1 MFSPVK
7 IRHSLCLLFLILT
20 GPGAAADNPVWQTV
34 RITSEQGLSNSA
46 VNTVYRDSRGYM
58 WFGSWDGLNRF
69 DGKSIKSYYPG
80 LFDSRAISNNI
91 IRRILE
97 DGTGNLWIV
106 TERGINRYSHDME
119 NFSSWFTG
127 FPELALQEESL
138 KAAQGPDGN
147 IWVNAHGLGLFRFS
161 PENDDFLPVSLD
173 GLSDEDSKRITGFYC
188 NPEELYILLED
199 SLIVLNSTTG
209 MRLTG
214 ISVPDLLPGD
224 NSATT
229 ASWFFEYNDEVVL
242 AQGLREGG
250 LKIIYAGSKK
260 AFLLRQGDQGF
271 RITALGMSAERDFL
285 WLGTDDGNVF
295 QLYPGESF
303 DLRPVLHHLPELAGK
318 KVKIWSILETP
329 DDLLWIGTDGEGVFR
344 SMLKPKPFFRIGRGE
359 PSQRQLN
366 HHIVRA
372 IYEDMDGGLW
382 VGTRGNG
389 LNHIPFQEGETRYF
403 NTSNGLTN
411 DAVLSLREDNDE
423 YLWIGHD
430 GMGIDIMDLRTG
442 TFYHFPED
450 LEGAEDL
457 EFGSVYA
464 ICVDAFGQ
472 VWLGTS
478 GYGVLGLNIRKE
490 GGRFTLIDFMHISSE
505 NSGDPLQSNIVYSI
519 VEEKPNIL
527 WLGTRG
533 AGIYRLNT
541 LTGQM
546 ENFLSAAPGK
556 PGLSDND
563 VLSLY
568 MDSGNFL
575 WVGSSRGLTRVNIN
589 YTPFAFK
596 SYTIFNGLPSN
607 TIHAIL
613 EDGDGDIW
621 VSTNKGLSKLITAED
636 RFLNFN
642 IADGLQSNE
651 YSDGAA
657 CHGQKTGNFYFGGVN
672 GLNWFF
678 PGNIIT
684 SRNAP
689 KLLFTGLKVHNDP
702 IIPGDSTGIL
712 SGNINDLDVIS
723 LKHNQNFF
731 TIGFTTLNF
740 INPDKNFLGYMLE
753 NFHADWVFLG
763 DQREATFTN
772 VPPGKYTLKV
782 RATNEEGLWPDEA
795 RELLVII
802 LPPFRKTLP
811 AYLIYIV
818 FISALIFA
826 LLRYHSR
833 RVRRRQ
839 QRALEV
845 LQQDREKELNQ
856 YKLEFF
862 TNLAHEFGT
871 PLTLIFASA
880 ASLLKPE
887 KEPGE
892 TRALTQ
898 TIYKNSRRMQNIV
911 QELLEFRKIET
922 GREKLSL
929 RQVELVDTLNNITE
943 TFSHFARE
951 NEIELSF
958 EPEEE
963 ELFCLLDPMKVD
975 KIMLNLLSN
984 AIKNTPEGGSVTLG
998 LVHSGQ
1004 NIIIRVTDTGTGI
1017 SSEAIPFIFD
1027 SYSQQTPGIKRNT
1040 RTFKGIGIGLAYTR
1054 SLVEIHGGN
1063 ITVMSYPGK
1072 GSTFT
1077 VTLPMRI
1084 PDVPGESRSP
1094 AGDITARK
1102 NLFESVAEEF
1112 LNHNRHAR
1120 SADNSRAALWTMPGK
1135 YKVLIAEDDPELS
1148 DLLYRMLSEQ
1158 YDVYPVHDGLQALEI
1173 IRSKRIDVVISD
1185 VMMPGMDGLA
1195 LCRAIKDDMLTSHIK
1210 VILLTVRSEIENLI
1224 EGLEMGADSYIP
1236 KPFHPRHLLVR
1247 TEKLLRSR
1255 EQASDYFKKHFGTPA
1270 YKPEQKY
1277 STRDRELLEKCI
1289 TFIEA
1294 NYIDESLDAGMMAS
1308 NLAMSKAQLY
1318 RKIKALTGLT
1328 PHLLIRNYR
1337 LKRARQMIKENKY
1350 SVSEII
1356 YMTGFNNRTY
1366 FYRSYKGTFG
1376 ETPGEMNRAGESDLP
1391 FPLPGYQD
1399 ESLS

>member
-1 MFSPVK
+1 MYSPIK
-7 IRHSLCLLFLILT
+7 IINALCLLFLIYT
-20 GPGAAADNPVWQTV
+20 GPGAAVENPVWQTA

-46 VNTVYRDSRGYM
+46 VNTVFRDSRGYM

-69 DGKSIKSYYPG
+69 DGKNIRSYYPD
-80 LFDSRAISNNI
+80 LFDTRAVSNNI
-91 IRRILE
+91 IRRLLE
-97 DGTGNLWIV
+97 DEQGDLWIV

-119 NFSSWFTG
+119 NFSSWFTAY
-127 FPELALQEESL
+127 PELALQEESL
-138 KAAQGPDGN
+138 KAVQGLDGN

-161 PENDDFLPVSLD
+161 PDDDDFLQVSMD
-173 GLSDEDSKRITGFYC
+173 GLSDDDSKRITCFYC
-188 NPEELYILLED
+188 DPEGLYLLLED
-199 SLIVLNSTTG
+199 SLIVLNSTSG
-209 MRLTG
+209 RRLTT
-214 ISVPDLLPGD
+214 IFIPDLPGGI
-224 NSATT
+224 NFSATT
-229 ASWFFEYNDEVVL
+229 GSWFFNYNDEVIL
-242 AQGLREGG
+242 ARGLRDGG
-250 LKIIYAGSKK
+250 LQIIYPGSQKV
-260 AFLLRQGDQGF
+260 FLLKQGDQGF
-271 RITALGMSAERDFL
+271 RITSLNMSADKDFI

-295 QLYPGESF
+295 QLYPTGNF
-303 DLRPVLHHLPELAGK
+303 NVRPVLHHLPELVGK
-318 KVKIWSILETP
+318 RVKIWSILETP

-359 PSQRQLN
+359 PGKRQLN

-372 IYEDMDGGLW
+372 IYEDRDGGLW

-389 LNHIPFQEGETRYF
+389 LNHIPFQHGETRYF

-411 DAVLSLREDNDE
+411 DAVLSLRKDHDE

-430 GMGIDIMDLRTG
+430 GMGIDIMDMRTG

-490 GGRFTLIDFMHISSE
+490 GGKFTLIDFMHIRSE

-519 VEEKPNIL
+519 VEEKPNVL

-546 ENFLSAAPGK
+546 ENFMSAAPGK
-556 PGLSDND
+556 PGISDND
-563 VLSLY
+563 VLSLHV
-568 MDSGNFL
+568 DSNNFL

-589 YTPFAFK
+589 YTPFAFN
-596 SYTIFNGLPSN
+596 SYTISNGLPSN

-621 VSTNKGLSKLITAED
+621 VSTNKGLGKLITAED

-642 IADGLQSNE
+642 IADGLQGNE

-657 CHGQKTGNFYFGGVN
+657 CHGQRTGKFYFGGVN
-672 GLNWFF
+672 GLSWFY
-678 PGNIIT
+678 PENII
-684 SRNAP
+684 SSGSVP
-689 KLLFTGLKVHNDP
+689 VILFTGLKVHNDE
-702 IIPGDSTGIL
+702 ILPGDSTGIL
-712 SGNINDLDVIS
+712 YRNLNDLNEIS

-731 TIGFTTLNF
+731 TMGFTTLNF
-740 INPDKNFLGYMLE
+740 INPDKNLLGYKLE
-753 NFHADWVFLG
+753 NFHSDWVFLG
-763 DQREATFTN
+763 NQREASFTN

-782 RATNEEGLWPDEA
+782 RATTEEGLWPDEA
-795 RELLVII
+795 RELQVII
-802 LPPFRKTLP
+802 LPPFRQTFP
-811 AYLIYIV
+811 AYLIYIIM
-818 FISALIFA
+818 FSALIFA
-826 LLRYHSR
+826 ILRYHSR

-839 QRALEV
+839 QRALEKM
-845 LQQDREKELNQ
+845 QQDREKELNQ
-856 YKLEFF
+856 YKLQFF

-898 TIYKNSRRMQNIV
+898 TIYQNSRRMQTIV

-929 RQVELVDTLNNITE
+929 KLVELVDILNNITE

-951 NEIELSF
+951 NEVELSF

-963 ELFCLLDPMKVD
+963 ELFCLLDPMKLD
-975 KIMLNLLSN
+975 KIMLNLISN
-984 AIKNTPEGGSVTLG
+984 AIKNTPEGGSVTLS
-998 LVHSGQ
+998 LEHSGQ
-1004 NIIIRVTDTGTGI
+1004 DIIIRVADTGSGI
-1017 SSEAIPFIFD
+1017 SAEVLPYIFD
-1027 SYSQQTPGIKRNT
+1027 GYSQQTPGIKMNT

-1054 SLVEIHGGN
+1054 SLVELHGGN
-1063 ITVMSYPGK
+1063 ITVRSHPGK
-1072 GSTFT
+1072 GSTFK
-1077 VTLPMRI
+1077 VTLPLKI
-1084 PDVPGESRSP
+1084 PDTPGNSRSP
-1094 AGDITARK
+1094 IGDVTARK
-1102 NLFESVAEEF
+1102 NLIESVAEEF

-1120 SADNSRAALWTMPGK
+1120 SVDNSRTALWTMPGK
-1135 YKVLIAEDDPELS
+1135 YKILVAEDDPELS
-1148 DLLYRMLSEQ
+1148 DLLYKMLSEQ

-1173 IRSKRIDVVISD
+1173 IRNKRIDVVISD

-1195 LCRAIKDDMLTSHIK
+1195 LCSAIKDDMLTSHIQ

-1236 KPFHPRHLLVR
+1236 KPFHPRHLLVKI
-1247 TEKLLRSR
+1247 EKLLRSR
-1255 EQASDYFKKHFGTPA
+1255 EQASDYFKKNFGTPA
-1270 YKPEQKY
+1270 YNPEQKY
-1277 STRDRELLEKCI
+1277 SPRDKELLEKCI

-1294 NYIDESLDAGMMAS
+1294 NYMNESLDAGMMAS
-1308 NLAMSKAQLY
+1308 HLAMSKAQLY

-1337 LKRARQMIKENKY
+1337 LKKARHMIKEDKY
-1350 SVSEII
+1350 SISEII
-1356 YMTGFNNRTY
+1356 HMTGFNNRTY
-1366 FYRSYKGTFG
+1366 FYRSFKGTYG
-1376 ETPGEMNRAGESDLP
+1376 ETPGEMNRAGGSKRP
-1391 FPLPGYQD
+1391 FPSPGYQD
-1399 ESLS
+1399 